1 MSPRPA
7 GAVTRA
13 AVARA
18 AATRTAAT
26 RAAATRTAPAAPD
39 VTAAVTPAVP
49 APATARSPREAHAMP
64 RVLAVI
70 PARGGSKGVP
80 GKNLAD
86 VGGMPLVVRAVRACL
101 GAATVTDVLVST
113 DSEAIGDAARGAG
126 AVVLRRPAGIS
137 GDTATSEAA
146 LLHALDSFEELHSV
160 TVDVVLL
167 VQCTSPFVTA
177 SDVESVAAAVASGA
191 ADSAL
196 TAAPFHGFLW
206 RRTPDGSGTGV
217 NHDVSYRPRR
227 QDRPEDLLET
237 GAAYAMDAAGFR
249 AARHRFFGRTVPVAT
264 DPARVLEIDDPH
276 DLARARALV
285 PVLAPAAAPAP
296 TAVAGPAP
304 VHTPVHTPL
313 TTPVPAPVPAP
324 PRTPHAPKDSP
335 AMTVTPAPR
344 LRTFGTRTA
353 GPGQPV
359 YVVGEIGINH
369 NGELGNALA
378 LIDAAAEAGCDA
390 VKFQKRTP
398 EICTPRDQWDIERD
412 TPWGRM
418 TYIDYRHRVEF
429 GEDEYRAI
437 DDHCAK
443 RGIDW
448 FASPWDTEAVAFLEK
463 FDVPA
468 HKVASASLTDDELL
482 RALRATGRTVVL
494 STGMSTPRQ
503 IRHAVEV
510 LGSDNIL
517 LCHATSTYP
526 AKAEELNLR
535 VINTLQDAYPNVPI
549 GYSGHETGLQTTLAA
564 VALGAT
570 FVERHITLDRAM
582 WGSDQAASVEP
593 GGLARLVRD
602 IRTIETA
609 LGDGVKRVYDSEL
622 GPMRKLRRVQGELAA
637 V

>member
-1 MSPRPA
+1 M
-7 GAVTRA
+7 
-13 AVARA
+13 
-18 AATRTAAT
+18 
-26 RAAATRTAPAAPD
+26 
-39 VTAAVTPAVP
+39 
-49 APATARSPREAHAMP
+49 

-80 GKNLAD
+80 GKNLAE
-86 VGGMPLVVRAVRACL
+86 VAGTPLVARAVLACRA
-101 GAATVTDVLVST
+101 APTVTDVVVST
-113 DSEAIGDAARGAG
+113 DSAGIAAAARAAG
-126 AVVLRRPAGIS
+126 ADVIARPTAIS
-137 GDTATSEAA
+137 GDTASSEAA
-146 LLHALDSFEELHSV
+146 VLHALAAFEELHSL

-167 VQCTSPFVTA
+167 VQCTSPFLST
-177 SDVESVAAAVASGA
+177 SDVESVAVAVASGA

-196 TAAPFHGFLW
+196 TVAPFHGFLW
-206 RRTPDGSGTGV
+206 REGDDGRGVGV
-217 NHDVSYRPRR
+217 NHDTAHRPRR
-227 QDRPEDLLET
+227 QDRPQDLLET

-249 AARHRFFGRTVPVAT
+249 GARHRFFGRTLPVAT

-276 DLARARALV
+276 DLARARL
-285 PVLAPAAAPAP
+285 LAPLLDPRPEAHPAHPAP
-296 TAVAGPAP
+296 DHDAP
-304 VHTPVHTPL
+304 PDPQ
-313 TTPVPAPVPAP
+313 PEPQSP
-324 PRTPHAPKDSP
+324 PRTSPHRRTPP
-335 AMTVTPAPR
+335 AMTSTSDSR
-344 LRTFGTRTA
+344 LRTFGSRTA
-353 GPGQPV
+353 GPGRPV

-369 NGELGNALA
+369 NGDLGNAFA

-418 TYIDYRHRVEF
+418 TYIDYRHKVEF
-429 GEDEYRAI
+429 GEEEYRAI

-494 STGMSTPRQ
+494 STGMSTPQQ

-510 LGSDNIL
+510 LGSANIL

-535 VINTLQDAYPNVPI
+535 VINTLREEYPNVPI

-593 GGLARLVRD
+593 GGLTRLVRD

-609 LGDGVKRVYDSEL
+609 LGDGVKRVYESEL
-622 GPMRKLRRVQGELAA
+622 GPMKKLRRVRGELAT